1 MLPVAQHS
9 PVTEPII
16 TPTPT
21 AKTRDSEEGGE
32 DDGGPNVNLIV
43 GAVVGSVGGCGL
55 IIAALCLGIRIG
67 RRRTG
72 PSRNIRERL
81 RALPRPFVSIGLKR
95 PLRTVSSQGV
105 TTIQPEINRGPAK
118 LDANS
123 NQIPTER
130 VVVSGAEGKRQHK
143 LGVEASGRVGDH
155 EYEYNKSYRSIC
167 EYNST
172 CHARSL
178 LRQRHYPIRNDR
190 VITPDALIQ
199 LSRYTNRPTANDLQQ
214 GVPPVSKQV

>member
-1 MLPVAQHS
+1 MLLVVQHS
-9 PVTEPII
+9 PVTDPII

-21 AKTRDSEEGGE
+21 TKAKDSEEEGEEGGE
-32 DDGGPNVNLIV
+32 PNVNLIV

-72 PSRNIRERL
+72 PSRSIRERL

-95 PLRTVSSQGV
+95 PPRKVSGQEV
-105 TTIQPEINRGPAK
+105 TTIQPVINRGPAE

-130 VVVSGAEGKRQHK
+130 VVVAGAEGK
-143 LGVEASGRVGDH
+143 
-155 EYEYNKSYRSIC
+155 
-167 EYNST
+167 
-172 CHARSL
+172 
-178 LRQRHYPIRNDR
+178 P
-190 VITPDALIQ
+190 
-199 LSRYTNRPTANDLQQ
+199 PTQAW
-214 GVPPVSKQV
+214 G